1 MSFPASELLLSYW
14 SPKAMEVNAV
24 LLLHLVG
31 SMVLGMLVGYERSF
45 HGRAAGMRTF
55 SLVCMASTGI
65 VAIFGYPEFWFG
77 GQHVNTITADGPAR
91 VIQGIVTGIGFLGA
105 GVIIREGHSISG
117 LSTAA
122 SIWTAAAIGILI
134 GLGFYGAGIAL
145 ALLCAFSMTIVLQL
159 ERWLPRRKRYLFE
172 LSFNLDGHPSAER
185 LQALAEVNGF
195 TIGTDSISI
204 SLGKNRQ
211 FWSYTATTLPRL
223 KPDMANLA
231 LALQQLEGLE
241 KFTISP
247 TRI

>member
-1 MSFPASELLLSYW
+1 MTYPTPEVLLSFW
-14 SPKAMEVNAV
+14 TPKALEINIV
-24 LLLHLVG
+24 LLMHLAG
-31 SMVLGMLVGYERSF
+31 SMLLGMLVGYERSY

-65 VAIFGYPEFWFG
+65 VAVFGYPEFWFG
-77 GQHVNTITADGPAR
+77 GQHVNSITADGPSR

-134 GLGFYGAGIAL
+134 GLGFYSAGIAL
-145 ALLCAFSMTIVLQL
+145 AFLCAFSMTIVLKL

-172 LSFNLDGHPSAER
+172 LSFNLHGHPTAEA
-185 LQALAEVNGF
+185 LQILGEENGF
-195 TIGTDSISI
+195 NVGTDTISV

-211 FWSYTATTLPRL
+211 FWSYTATTRPRI

-231 LALQQLEGLE
+231 RALQQMDGLE

>member
-1 MSFPASELLLSYW
+1 MPHLTHELLLNFW
-14 SPKAMEVNAV
+14 SPKALEVNFV
-24 LLLHLVG
+24 LLMHLVG
-31 SMVLGMLVGYERSF
+31 SMLLGMLVGYERSY

-65 VAIFGYPEFWFG
+65 VAIFGYPELWFG
-77 GQHVNTITADGPAR
+77 GQNINSITADGPSR

-134 GLGFYGAGIAL
+134 GLGFYAAGIAL
-145 ALLCAFSMTIVLQL
+145 AVLCAFSMTIVLQL

-172 LSFNLDGHPSAER
+172 LSFNLHGHPNAET
-185 LQALAEVNGF
+185 LKQLGEANGF
-195 TIGTDSISI
+195 TVGTDTISI

-211 FWSYTATTLPRL
+211 FWSYTATTRPRV

-231 LALQQLEGLE
+231 QALQQMDGLE
-241 KFTISP
+241 KFSISP

>member
-1 MSFPASELLLSYW
+1 MNFW
-14 SPKAMEVNAV
+14 SPAALEVNIV
-24 LLLHLVG
+24 LLMHLAG
-31 SMVLGMLVGYERSF
+31 SMLLGMLVGYERSY
-45 HGRAAGMRTF
+45 HGRAAGMRTY

-65 VAIFGYPEFWFG
+65 VATFGYPELWFG
-77 GQHVNTITADGPAR
+77 GQHVNTITADGPSR

-122 SIWTAAAIGILI
+122 SIWTAAAIGILV

-145 ALLCAFSMTIVLQL
+145 AFLCAFSMTIVLQL

-172 LSFNLDGHPSAER
+172 LSFNLHGHPNAET
-185 LQALAEVNGF
+185 LQMLGEANGF
-195 TIGTDSISI
+195 TVGIDTISI

-211 FWSYTATTLPRL
+211 FWSYTATTQPRI

-231 LALQQLEGLE
+231 RALQQMDGLE